1 MFRSVSVY
9 LHLVSEPFQCFCLAS
24 IMFCSIEKKDEQ
36 YFFNFFFNEVYGIER
51 VKGKPECL
59 NFYILK
65 EYTVE
70 NKKKA

>member
-1 MFRSVSVY
+1 
-9 LHLVSEPFQCFCLAS
+9 
-24 IMFCSIEKKDEQ
+24 MFCSIEKKDEQ